1 MNEMRTVPLSAI
13 ALALV
18 ASMVALEPMHAQAM
32 EVSSAVVLAESPNP
46 EPMPVPEPVTPE
58 QDSPEVPHTEP
69 AKEKES
75 VRPAPA
81 LTPLE
86 FKTPGEAAAR
96 AADPQAPTGAII
108 VLPAPK
114 DAPKN

>member
-13 ALALV
+13 ALALA
-18 ASMVALEPMHAQAM
+18 ASMVDLDPMHAQAM
-32 EVSSAVVLAESPNP
+32 EVSSAVLVAASPHPDPVPLP
-46 EPMPVPEPVTPE
+46 EPMTPE
-58 QDSPEVPHTEP
+58 QKSPGVHQMEP

-81 LTPLE
+81 ITPME
-86 FKTPGEAAAR
+86 FRTPDEAAAR
-96 AADPQAPTGAII
+96 AADPQAPTGALI

-114 DAPKN
+114 N